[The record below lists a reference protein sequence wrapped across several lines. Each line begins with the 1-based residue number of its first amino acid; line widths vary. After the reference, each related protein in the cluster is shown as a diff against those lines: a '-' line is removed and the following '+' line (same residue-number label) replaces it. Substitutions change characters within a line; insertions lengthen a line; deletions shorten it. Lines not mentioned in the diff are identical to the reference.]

1 MEPLAPARERRPLDP
16 PARLWA
22 SVAEAPALPV
32 SAAAR
37 AIQRAAQR
45 GGEAPRVPA
54 SPSVVWIPRG
64 DADGWS
70 FAGWGAAARADGE
83 GEERFAEVQARA
95 ERVFARVERAGALP
109 IAPRLFGGFAFDAS
123 RARAGGAR
131 GSGEVGSSGARG
143 DTGAGAAGARGNTD
157 AGSPGARGDGEL
169 GRAWAAFGDAA
180 FVLPRLLYGCSGDR
194 AFVAAFAPEPDAAAA
209 LAGAARAALDALDG
223 RDGADSRQ
231 IVFDSVEAAFSLGS
245 AAPPGGAPV
254 FEEGG
259 QRAWAELVTSALSEI
274 GREALLKVVLCRT
287 RRVAFAREPDLLRAV
302 ALLEARH
309 PACARFL
316 FEQGGAAFLGAS
328 PERLVQVRGRR
339 AVTEALAGSLP
350 RRAAED
356 ERAARERLLASG
368 KDLAEHAFVVDA
380 IRAALA
386 PACEALS
393 IAGAP
398 QVRTLPHV
406 HHLATPIEGALRE
419 RAHVLDLAARLH
431 PTPALCGTPRAE
443 ARAFLLA
450 REPDPRGWYG
460 GGAGWIDA
468 AGDGE
473 IAVAIRSALAAR
485 RSAWIYAGAGI
496 VTGSDP
502 EKEYVE
508 TTAKERAMREALEA
522 AA

>member
-22 SVAEAPALPV
+22 SVVEVPALPV

-37 AIQRAAQR
+37 AIRRAAPR
-45 GGEAPRVPA
+45 GGEALRVPA

-70 FAGWGAAARADGE
+70 FAGWGVAARADGE
-83 GEERFAEVQARA
+83 GEDRFAEVTARA

-109 IAPRLFGGFAFDAS
+109 IAPRLFGGFAFDA
-123 RARAGGAR
+123 GG
-131 GSGEVGSSGARG
+131 G
-143 DTGAGAAGARGNTD
+143 
-157 AGSPGARGDGEL
+157 RGDGEI

-180 FVLPRLLYGCSGDR
+180 FVLPRLLYGCSGER

-209 LAGAARAALDALDG
+209 LAGAARAALEALDG
-223 RDGADSRQ
+223 RDGADSKQ
-231 IVFDSVEAAFSLGS
+231 VVFESVGAAFSLGS
-245 AAPPGGAPV
+245 AAAPGGAPV

-259 QRAWAELVTSALSEI
+259 QGAWAELVTSALSEI
-274 GREALLKVVLCRT
+274 GRDALRKVVLCRT

-316 FEQGGAAFLGAS
+316 FDQGGAAFLGAS

-350 RRAAED
+350 RRAGED
-356 ERAARERLLASG
+356 ERAARERLLASD

-380 IRAALA
+380 IRAALV

-393 IAGAP
+393 IPGAP

-406 HHLATPIEGALRE
+406 HHLATPIAGALRE
-419 RAHVLDLAARLH
+419 RVHVLDLAARLH